1 MKNILQELK
10 KHLDEK
16 VAIAVDSRPAIFDF
30 KSEDDQKSANDL
42 FMSGKIQNVS
52 DDYKE
57 QMSELFAVKNP
68 AIVYTPDFKK
78 KFEDYYSA
86 LEKECPIWQN
96 GRWVYFPWLSNLAHI
111 LEEDEDR

>member
-1 MKNILQELK
+1 LCFVIQRININIMKNILQELK

-68 AIVYTPDFKK
+68 AIV
-78 KFEDYYSA
+78 
-86 LEKECPIWQN
+86 
-96 GRWVYFPWLSNLAHI
+96 
-111 LEEDEDR
+111 